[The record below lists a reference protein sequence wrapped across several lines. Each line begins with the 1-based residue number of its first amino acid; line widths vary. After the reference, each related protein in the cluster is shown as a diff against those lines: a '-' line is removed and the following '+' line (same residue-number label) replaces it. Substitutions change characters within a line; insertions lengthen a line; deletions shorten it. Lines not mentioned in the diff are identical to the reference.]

1 MVFNIIYFIGII
13 GFIIYSYFKG
23 TSKVISNLV
32 IATVAILLGLLLSDF
47 VAVLLSKYA
56 NFLDLEESMPVIL
69 GSEYVY
75 FKTSGFLIVYIL
87 ATLTLNLTVSRFFEN
102 RFVFDSMLAK
112 INLGVFLGVFQMTV
126 LLSVALATPYA
137 LDYSNK
143 FSSLISNI
151 PGVGTIMNKITYD
164 YNDFNGI
171 LKDNPGLSQYEI
183 NVVVMEQ
190 MIEDNYS
197 SKKRMNKVVESSKWY
212 DDDIKEWLN
221 K

>member
-1 MVFNIIYFIGII
+1 MIFNIIYFIGII

-23 TSKVISNLV
+23 TSKVISQLA
-32 IATVAILLGLLLSDF
+32 IATVAILFGLLLSDF

-75 FKTSGFLIVYIL
+75 FKTTGFLIVYIL
-87 ATLTLNLTVSRFFEN
+87 ATLTLNITVSRFFED
-102 RFVFDSMLAK
+102 RFEFDSVLAK
-112 INLGVFLGVFQMTV
+112 INLGVFLGVFQMTI

-143 FSSLISNI
+143 FSSLISNV
-151 PGVGTIMNKITYD
+151 PGVGTVMNKITYD

-171 LKDNPGLSQYEI
+171 LEDNPGLNQYEI
-183 NVVVMEQ
+183 NVVVMEE

-197 SKKRMNKVVESSKWY
+197 IKKRMNKVVESSKWY